1 MAERRMFSR
10 NLVQTDR
17 FLDLAPIAQALY
29 FQLCLAA
36 DDDGFLSNV
45 KSMAR
50 MVGAAPKDLTDLEA
64 GGYLICFPSG
74 VAVIRHWLVH
84 NSIRKDRYTPTLHQE
99 ERAMLTL
106 GQDGCWERKPEEAH
120 AAEGGEE
127 AGTEETPGEGSPE
140 APGCQPGSR
149 TAAQDGPGQVRTG
162 ERARKGEHEPGCQP
176 GNQTEAGATRQA
188 GEPGANRPLS
198 PSIFIMSSA

>member
-1 MAERRMFSR
+1 MHSVCTDMYLKAQKHCAIISGRIKRPVGFAEARPRRRKVGVCSMAERRMFSR

-64 GGYLICFPSG
+64 GGYLIRFPSG
-74 VAVIRHWLVH
+74 VA
-84 NSIRKDRYTPTLHQE
+84 
-99 ERAMLTL
+99 
-106 GQDGCWERKPEEAH
+106 
-120 AAEGGEE
+120 AARDI
-127 AGTEETPGEGSPE
+127 P
-140 APGCQPGSR
+140 
-149 TAAQDGPGQVRTG
+149 
-162 ERARKGEHEPGCQP
+162 
-176 GNQTEAGATRQA
+176 
-188 GEPGANRPLS
+188 
-198 PSIFIMSSA
+198 